1 MAKIFAMRRILL
13 ISVLITMCSFCHAQ
27 NANVQAKIAEIRKMY
42 NNEMEWINTMLGDET
57 IPDDYITS
65 KVRHNIAG
73 TGQAEET
80 IEFFFNDDF
89 DEELG
94 KYVSSLDFVR
104 KTSVYTIAERKSYE
118 EFLYDDAGFP
128 AFYYTSFT
136 TYLEDGDHYAE
147 KYVEIRAYYDK
158 GVLFHTICKLGNDN
172 SSLVEVPLTEEL
184 ENQLFFGFLQFGK
197 LKDALNGMLN

>member
-1 MAKIFAMRRILL
+1 MKRFSI
-13 ISVLITMCSFCHAQ
+13 VLIMLAFCIATHAQ
-27 NANVQAKIAEIRKMY
+27 DADVQNKIAEIRKMY
-42 NNEMEWINTMLGDET
+42 NNEMEWINTMLGDEA
-57 IPDDYITS
+57 IPDDYITA
-65 KVRHNIAG
+65 KVRHNLAG

-89 DEELG
+89 DEDLG
-94 KYVSSLDFVR
+94 EYVSSLDFVR
-104 KTSVYTIAERKSYE
+104 KTTVYTIAERKSYE

-136 TYLEDGDHYAE
+136 TYLNEGEHYVE
-147 KYVEIRAYYDK
+147 KCVEIRAYYDK
-158 GVLFHTICKLGNDN
+158 GMQFHVICKVGNDK
-172 SSLVEVPLTEEL
+172 SSLKEAPLTEEL

>member
-1 MAKIFAMRRILL
+1 MRRFLSAL
-13 ISVLITMCSFCHAQ
+13 VLIMLCAVCFAQ
-27 NANVQAKIAEIRKMY
+27 SADVQTKIAEIRKMY
-42 NNEMEWINTMLGDET
+42 NNEMEWIDIMLGDEA
-57 IPDDYITS
+57 IPDDYITA

-89 DEELG
+89 DEEQG

-104 KTSVYTIAERKSYE
+104 RTTVYTIAERKSYE

-136 TYLEDGDHYAE
+136 TYLEDGEHFAE

-158 GVLFHTICKLGNDN
+158 GEPFHTICKVGNDK
-172 SSLVEVPLTEEL
+172 SSLVEVPFTEEL
-184 ENQLFFGFLQFGK
+184 DNYLFLGFLQFGK